1 MADDDELRRYLKK
14 TAKELYETKQR
25 LRTLTDRMQ
34 EPIAIVGMACRYPGG
49 VRSPEQLWQMTAQGV
64 DAIGGYPT
72 DRGWDLARLFDPN
85 PDAAGTIYTRD
96 GGFLDDIG
104 DFDAG
109 FFGIGPREAAAMD
122 PQQRLMLEASWEALE
137 DAGIDPTSLRGS
149 ETGVFAGVIHQ
160 HYGPRIGSPAIGAE
174 TEGHAYLGVSNSVLA
189 GRIAYTF
196 GFTGPAI
203 AVDTACS
210 SSLVAIHLA
219 CQALRSGDTNVA
231 LAGGV
236 TVMSDPSLLIA
247 FARQRALSSDARCK
261 AFAAAADGTGFSEG
275 LGMLV
280 LERLSDAQRAGHNV
294 LAVIRGSAVNQDGAS
309 NGLTAPSG
317 PSQERVIAQA
327 LANAGLDPADI
338 DAVEAHGTGTMLGD
352 PIEARAL
359 IGVYGTG
366 RQGEPLRLGSLK
378 SNIGHTSAAAGVG
391 GVIKMVQAMRH
402 GVLPRTLHV
411 DEPTPHV
418 DWSASTVRL
427 LQDNHPWSHGE
438 RARRAGVS
446 SFGASGT
453 NAHLILE
460 EAPAVA
466 EAATEADTLPRV
478 SADRGMAGGGADGV
492 GEHSLALVV
501 SAKSEVALRAQ
512 ADRLRQWLT
521 ERPDVD
527 VHEVAQSLA
536 SSRALLEWRGAVT
549 GRDRTEM
556 LTGLANLAAGGPNTV
571 AAKADSGATAFL
583 FTGQGAQRVGMGA
596 GLYRAYPAFAT
607 ALDDVCAVLDRILG
621 RSLREV
627 MFTDSDGVLDR
638 TEWTQPALFAFEVA
652 LFRLLESF
660 GVAPD
665 VLVGHSVGELAAA
678 HVAGVLSLPH
688 ACALV
693 AARGRLMGAL
703 PEGGAMLAVA
713 IDAARAS
720 ELSAAVADRV
730 SVAAANGP
738 TSTVVS
744 GDTEAIESLEREL
757 TAAGIQTKRL
767 RVSHAFHS
775 ARMTPMLDKFRSVAQ
790 KLTYRTPELPIVST
804 VTGASAGA
812 SVTDPEYWVQQVRAT
827 VRFAPAIDTLRADGV
842 RRFVEVGPDAVL
854 TAMTREC
861 LGENT
866 DLAAAPSTVALARRS
881 SEEVG
886 QFVAALA
893 QIQVTGARVDWRSTF
908 AGRGTAP
915 NTLPK
920 YAFQRR
926 RYWLNSDHG
935 AAADISDHPI
945 LTGVL
950 GLAGSDEWLFT
961 GRLSAAT
968 HPWIADHMTYGVVV
982 LPSATLIE
990 FLLVAGGRIGC
1001 EAVEELT
1008 LQAPIVPVDSDEIE
1022 LQVLVQAPDST
1033 GHRPFEF
1040 YFRTSTSDE
1049 WIHNA
1054 TGSLATSAGREPEVL
1069 SRLRAESWPP
1079 ADAQHLDSAAL
1090 PAQIARDA
1098 GLEYGPAFLGVQ
1110 QVWEREDAV
1119 FSEIALNSDLSTA
1132 ATHSGR
1138 HTLHPALLDMVMHA
1152 AFSRLI
1158 WRDGNPDPNTGRLLF
1173 RWGGARFHR
1182 SSTAGGRPAEVSALR
1197 VIAVAQGPEAV
1208 AVAAVDLDGNP
1219 VVSVDAVVMRPYDV
1233 KEFRSALSA
1242 DDAALYEVRWEVDPN
1257 PSEAVAESVP
1267 TLALLTPETTA
1278 LGFDTR
1284 YSSIA
1289 DLVAADELPHAVV
1302 VRAASHEV
1310 RERVHSTLA
1319 LLRSWLAQDRLAD
1332 TRLVVVTSGGA
1343 GIPGEPLDP
1352 AAAAVWGLLRS
1363 AQSEHPDRFV
1373 LIDEDPAAPVL
1384 FPPPSPSGPP
1394 PVHSDRIAAALATR
1408 APQVAVRDG
1417 RVLVPR
1423 LRLAAETH
1431 SAETDPVATSATF
1444 DGATVLITGGTGGL
1458 GSLFARHLVA
1468 EYGVRELVLT
1478 SRSGPDAAGATEL
1491 VAELARL
1498 GARAR
1503 VVACDVADRG
1513 AVRKLLDDIDTPI
1526 AVLHTAGVLDDGT
1539 VAALTDA
1546 QVERVLAPKVDGA
1559 WHLDELTRGRDVRAF
1574 VVFSSIATV
1583 LGTSGQANYAAA
1595 NGALDALAQRRRD
1608 AGLAATSLAWGPWNQ
1623 SSGMTG
1629 GLDRG
1634 ALARWERLGLSPL
1647 ADAEG
1652 VRLFDEALA
1661 HSSARLAPIRFDAG
1675 ALRTSDETE
1684 VPEVLR
1690 GYLPRR
1696 ARAAAPA
1703 AVAATGT
1710 LGARLAETP
1719 AARRGE
1725 VVLEAVLVEA
1735 AAVLGHESVADI
1747 RPDQRFDE
1755 IGFDSLGGVEFRNR
1769 LGRATGVKLPSTLV
1783 FDHPTPQAVA
1793 AMILTRIEPTVSA
1806 PAPKPVR
1813 RVRADEPI
1821 AIVGMSCRFPGG
1833 ITSPE
1838 ELWDLV
1844 ANRIDATGDFPTDR
1858 EWELDRLFDTDSD
1871 KPGTVYTRRGGFLYD
1886 AAEFDPGFFG
1896 IGPSEAAAMDPQ
1908 QRLLLETSWEALEH
1922 AGIDPLSL
1930 RGSDT
1935 GVFAGA
1941 GFSGYVD
1948 RVNGELEGY
1957 RLTGTTSSVVSGR
1970 VAYTFG
1976 LEGPAVTVDTA
1987 CSSSLVSLHLA
1998 CQALRQGDTSL
2009 AMASGATVFAS
2020 PYLYVDFARQRGL
2033 SPDGRCKPFSAGAD
2047 GVGFAEGVGVLVL
2060 ERLSDARR
2068 LGHQVLALVSGT
2080 AVNQD
2085 GASNGLTAPNGPA
2098 QERVIA
2104 QALANAG
2111 ITAADVD
2118 AVEAHGTGTPLGD
2131 PIEAHA
2137 LIAAYGQDRGER
2149 EPLRIG
2155 SIKSNIGHT
2164 VAAAG
2169 VGGVIKMVQ
2178 ALRNETLP
2186 PTLHAETASPHVD
2199 WSSGA
2204 VRLLTQPEPWPAGGA
2219 VRRAGV
2225 SSFGVSGT
2233 NAHAII
2239 EEAPRTPAAPDGRSP
2254 QVAPVSAAPL
2264 MLSAKTE
2271 TGLRTQAEALSLWL
2285 AEHPGP
2291 SLDDIA
2297 YSLVSSRSHFEWRA
2311 AIVADDMDQ
2320 AHAALSALAEGG
2332 TAYGVALSRSRT
2344 RPTAFLCTGQGA
2356 QQVGMGRELYEAF
2369 PVFTTALDEVC
2380 AQLDPLVD
2388 APLREL
2394 MFTGRGAGSNDTEAL
2409 DRTEIT
2415 QPALFAYEVALFRL
2429 LESFGVTPEFL
2440 IGHSIGELA
2449 AAHLAGLWTL
2459 PDACRLV
2466 AARGRLMG
2474 WLPAGGAMLAVAA
2487 AEHEVSALLADTGQ
2501 LSFAAVNSPF
2511 SVVVSGD
2518 EDAIAMLAVGCAE
2531 RGWKTSR
2538 LRVSHA
2544 FHSHLMDPM
2553 LAEFAEAAR
2562 SVTYHEPRIRLI
2574 SSVSGGLAGDEV
2586 REPDYWV
2593 RQVREAVRFADGVAT
2608 LAASGVRRFVEL
2620 GPDAV
2625 LTAMVRQG
2633 LDAEVEQDSSA
2644 LAVARRGRPE
2654 VAQLMTCLTQAH
2666 VAGVEVD
2673 WAGYFDRRPVSRV
2686 PLPTYAFERRRYWL
2700 EFARADAG
2708 VEYAGL
2714 HAVDHPLL
2722 GATVSAP
2729 ESGEVLVTGRLS
2741 IATQPWLA
2749 DHVIAGA
2756 AIFPGTG
2763 FAELAVSAGRAVDC
2777 TVLEELTLQAPLV
2790 LPANGGTRIQVVIG
2804 GTGHASRSVSIYS
2817 CEENLEDER
2826 WTLHARGR
2834 LTATDDAV
2842 RTDIGEWPPTGATE
2856 FDVAAGYTSLFK
2868 RGYEY
2873 GPAFQGV
2880 RALWRRGEDV
2890 IAEIGYDDAPSDGY
2904 AIHPALLDAALH
2916 AGHLVGALESD
2927 AGAPESAFTVE
2938 GGHIALPFAWDS
2950 VSMSATAGS
2959 VLRVRLTPRGSAVA
2973 VSVDDEHGRSVL
2985 TGSVTPRSIPI
2996 AQFAAATAEHSSAP
3010 VLDLIWSPAPSPQA
3024 DTATSVPDKLV
3035 EVMRWEALDGA
3046 IPAVVVAEAGTGWQ
3060 ETDSDVVA
3068 ATHTEVARILD
3079 IVRRWRSADQS
3090 GTSTLLIATRGAV
3103 SLPGENP
3110 HDLAGAAVWGLVR
3123 SAQAEDPGRIVL
3135 VDTDID
3141 IDTPL
3146 ATAITAVGEPQV
3158 VVRDGVLHTARL
3170 TRSAPVASG
3179 PADPHPFGT
3188 GTVLITGGTG
3198 GLGAIVARHVVAE
3211 YDVPSVLL
3219 VSRRGPHAEGVAA
3232 LTAELEQ
3239 LGARGAGPKGRGA
3252 GKTQVGVVACDVTD
3266 AQALTA
3272 AVGECPAQWP
3282 LTAVIHAAGVLDDA
3296 TIDSLTQEQIDTVL
3310 APKVDAAWHLH
3321 EATAASNLAAFVVFS
3336 SISGTVGGPGQ
3347 GNYAAANTFLDAL
3360 VAHRRAQGLPGQSLA
3375 WGPWASA
3382 GGMAGQLTAADS
3394 ARLGRS
3400 GLSPLPEQQAL
3411 SGWRAAIAAD
3421 ATFAVIAALDT
3432 AALRAGLETGLL
3444 PPVLRD
3450 LVPASRRVAR
3460 RAASAPAQRL
3470 SVLDYANR
3478 RQAVFDAVRA
3488 EVAAVLGTGGAA
3500 TIEPDRAFQDLG
3512 FDSLSAVELRNRL
3525 KAATGVAL
3533 SAAVVFDYPTPQAL
3547 AAYIA
3552 DELSGV
3558 GESFTV
3564 TATKSVDDDPIVI
3577 VGMGCRYPGGVE
3589 SPEDLWRLVSDGVDA
3604 SSDFPTNRGWDIERI
3619 YDPTGEQP
3627 NRSYTRSGGFLH
3639 TAGEFDPAFFGISPN
3654 EAATMD
3660 PQQFLLLETSW
3671 EAFERAGIDPA
3682 TLRGSS
3688 TGVWVGMMYHDY
3700 PNNSATGS
3708 VASGRVSYTFGL
3720 EGPSITVDTA
3730 CSSSLVAMHQ
3740 AAQSL
3745 RSGECDLAL
3754 AGGVTVMASPETF
3767 VEFSRQR
3774 GLSPDGRSRSF
3785 ADSADGVAWS
3795 EGAGVLVL
3803 ERLSDAQRNGHHIV
3817 AVVSGSAVNQDG
3829 ASNGLT
3835 APNGPSQRR
3844 VIRQA
3849 LANAGVAPDEVDV
3862 VEGHGTGTTLG
3873 DPIEA
3878 EAILATYGRDRVPE
3892 RPLWLGSLK
3901 SNIGHAQAAAGV
3913 GGVIKMVMAMR
3924 HGTLPRTLH
3933 VDQPST
3939 KVDWSAG
3946 EVRLLTEP
3954 IVWPEVDRPRRAGVS
3969 SFGIS
3974 GTNAHI
3980 ILEQPP
3986 RERTTSASPTTGRGT
4001 GADVLPWVVSAHSAT
4016 ALTAQAARLSSEVAG
4031 YEYEP
4036 VDVGH
4041 SLATR
4046 SVFDHR
4052 AVVLADTADDLLAGV
4067 RALAAGTA
4075 APGVISGRVVPGS
4088 TGFVFSGQGSQ
4099 WAGMA
4104 AALRASPVFAEV
4116 FDAVVAELDRLLGE
4130 SGSLIDALSSSAAI
4144 DRTVFTQAGLFAFE
4158 VALYRMLESWG
4169 VRPDFVAGHSI
4180 GEVAAA
4186 HIAGVMSLSDACV
4199 LVAARGRLM
4208 QALPAEG
4215 AMIAIGAAESD
4226 VLPLLGDGVSIA
4238 AVNSPSSVV
4247 ISGVGT
4253 AVEAVAEAC
4262 AEKGWRT
4269 HRLRVSHAFHSVLM
4283 EPMLAEFA
4291 AAIAGVSFD
4300 VPSIPLVSTV
4310 SGARVTDEMS
4320 NPGYWVRQVREP
4332 VRFADAVTT
4341 MAVSGVSRFVELGPD
4356 AVLTPMVAR
4365 TVDVLPGVD
4374 AAQLV
4379 AVAVARRDD
4388 ATTATAITAVA
4399 KVFVSGA
4406 AVNWAEFY
4414 STASAERI
4422 DLPTYAFQHDR
4433 YWLDAKKHLAT
4444 TWLADEFPGADA
4456 AGLEPADH
4464 PLLGAVVPQPDSGG
4478 VSFTGRWSID
4488 SIEWLA
4494 DHSVLGTVLLPGTG
4508 FVELAS
4514 HVGSLVG
4521 CGVVDELVL
4530 HAPLTLLAQGS
4541 VAVQVVVGAAD
4552 DNGRRR
4558 LTIHS
4563 RQPGQAEWTR
4573 HAEGALVAED
4583 GGSDFDFA
4591 TWPPAGAE
4599 SIAVAGAYDE
4609 LLDIGYGYGPYFQGL
4624 QAMWQRGDELFA
4636 EVALPNPEAAQGYGL
4651 HPALFDAAMHAFI
4664 VHSIRGGREGAPALP
4679 FSWNRVVL
4687 HASGAAA
4694 VRVRIVGADERF
4706 SIQIADT
4713 AGHPVL
4719 SVGSLVS
4726 RPVSVEQL
4734 GAGRMPDALFGIGW
4748 TPTTQTP
4755 ATIDPAQVVL
4765 LGGDGHADL
4774 AALIADLDSSGDA
4787 VAPEIVVFACPRD
4800 DSAIPTPLPFGPTP
4814 RAVPQAA
4821 RAVTVGVLATLQAWL
4836 AEPRL
4841 SDTRLVIVTERAVSV
4856 HDSDRIDL
4864 AQAPVWGLVRAAQ
4877 AENPDRFQLLDIDA
4891 YGDSAALVQAV
4902 GALGSEPEAA
4912 LRGAAVLVPRLSPR
4926 AAGAP
4931 ITLTKPG
4938 TVLVTGGTGG
4948 LGAVIAR
4955 HLIVEYGVPHVVLTS
4970 RRGLDAPG
4978 AVELRDELVQL
4989 GAEVTVTA
4997 CDVSDRDALAALLA
5011 DLPEA
5016 HPLTGVV
5023 HAAGT
5028 ADNSVLASMTAQRI
5042 DTVFRPKVDAAWHL
5056 HELTRDLPLSLFVM
5070 VASAGGLVLAAG
5082 QANYAAANVFLDGL
5096 AEYRRSLGLPSTAVD
5111 YGMWE
5116 RSSGLGTALTD
5127 GDFDRLRRQGFPPLS
5142 EADGLALFDGAIAS
5156 DESQVIALRVDRAVL
5171 RKRGEQIPALVRG
5184 LVPAPARRANRPGP
5198 DSTLALNVAGLSDTD
5213 RDNAVLDLVRSVAA
5227 EVLGH
5232 TSPDAIEPGQAFQ
5245 QLGFDSLS
5253 AVEFRNKLN
5262 TATGLHLPATT
5273 IFDFPNP
5280 RAVAEFIVSQLPGG
5294 GTVEEQAVRRVVRT
5308 HSRTD
5313 DEPIA
5318 VVAMACRYPGGAA
5331 SPEDLWDLVVAGRDT
5346 TGDMPTDRGWDLDG
5360 IYDPEPGKPGKTYT
5374 RRGGFLYA
5382 AADFDADFFGI
5393 SPNEATTMDPQQ
5405 RLLLEV
5411 SWEALERAGLD
5422 PATLRGSSTGVFT
5435 GLMYHDYAQATGSG
5449 SGAAGSLVSGRVSYV
5464 FGLEGPSVSVDTAC
5478 SSSLVALHLAGQSLR
5493 SGECDLA
5500 LAGGVAVMATPD
5512 MFLEFG
5518 RQRGLSPDGRCRSFS
5533 DDADG
5538 VGWSEGAG
5546 VLVLERL
5553 SDARRN
5559 GHEVL
5564 AVLAGSAV
5572 NQDGASNGLTAPN
5585 GPSQQRVIR
5594 QALANAGIAPEAV
5607 DAVEAHGT
5615 GTTLGDPIEAQA
5627 LLATYGRDRDEDR
5640 PLWLGSLK
5648 SNIGH
5653 AQAAAGVG
5661 GVIKMIM
5668 SMRHGVLPRTLHA
5681 DRPSTKV
5688 DWSEG
5693 QVRLL
5698 TEQVAW
5704 PDVDRPRRAAVSSF
5718 GISGTN
5724 AHVVLEQA
5732 PASAAVPVAATT
5744 PPGGIVP
5751 WVLSA
5756 RTAEALEAQAERLTA
5771 TVARTLG
5778 DDHDPI
5784 DTGFSL
5790 AATRTVWEHR
5800 AVVVAGDGDDLLTG
5814 VRAVARAHSAPN
5826 MVTGRAVS
5834 GTTGFV
5840 FSGQGAQRADMALGL
5855 REYPVFAEHFDAIVA
5870 ELSPRLA
5877 QPLSLE
5883 QALTDPEAIDS
5894 TVFAQAGLFAF
5905 EVSLFRLLESWGV
5918 CPDVVAGHS
5927 IGEVAAAHV
5936 AGVLSITDAC
5946 ALVAARGRLM
5956 QALPSGG
5963 AMVAVGASEADVL
5976 PLLSGETAIAAVNG
5990 PSAVVLSGADTDIA
6004 AVVDRCAANGWRT
6017 HPLRVSHAFHSMLMD
6032 PMLADFGAVV
6042 EGLTFTQP
6050 RLTVVSTVTGTRV
6063 TDEMTDPGYWIRQV
6077 REAVRFA
6084 DAVATMA
6091 ALGVTRFAEVGPGA
6105 VLFPMLEQILDDR
6118 EATALALVRRDHA
6131 DAATLVAGV
6140 ARLFVSGADVDWT
6153 QHYAGTG
6160 AHRID
6165 LPTYAFQRKR
6175 YWTEG
6180 TISGNGSAAVM
6191 GLASSGHP
6199 LVSAV
6204 ISQPDDG
6211 AVIIAGRLS
6220 VQTQS
6225 WLADHR
6231 VMGTVL
6237 FPGTGLVELAVHAGE
6252 LVGLPTV
6259 EELVLRTPL
6268 VLPEAGGVAVRVLT
6282 GAEDETGR
6290 RGVRLFSGPADD
6302 VDTSTSWTLHAEG
6315 VLAPRQS
6322 PAADLTAWPPAG
6334 ARALDIDGLY
6344 DELLDAGYA
6353 YGPQFQGLR
6362 AAWQRGEEV
6371 FAEVALP
6378 HTQDAAGFGLHPA
6391 LLDAALHALHSAG
6404 FLTTDDGVA
6413 LPFEWSGVT
6422 VHAAGADALRVRLTR
6437 VGEHTVTVDLADST
6451 GAPIAT
6457 VRTLASRPIDPT
6469 QLTAGASVVGNAV
6482 FDVEWTPITVSGN
6495 AIGAMPWPEVGTE
6508 VPAVVRYDSLAG
6520 NDPDSVRTATH
6531 AALEVLQSWITE
6543 RRFDES
6549 LLVVRTEGA
6558 VSVTGEDTTNLA
6570 GAAVSGL
6577 VRSAQ
6582 AENPG
6587 RIVLVDA
6594 DSRIDE
6600 LLGGIAAAAKPQLA
6614 VRDGR
6619 LYQARLA
6626 RVATTAAT
6634 ERLIESSPRGTSV
6647 SALSTEFGPDETV
6660 LITGASGFLGGL
6672 FARHLVTRG
6681 ARHLLLVSR
6690 RGAAAPGATELRED
6704 LRQLGASV
6712 EFAACDVADRDA
6724 LARVLADIPADRALR
6739 GVFHT
6744 AGVLDDGAIGSLTPD
6759 RMDAVL
6765 RPKVDA
6771 ALHLHALTADLDL
6784 KAFVLFSSVAGAFGG
6799 PGQGNYAAANSCLD
6813 ALAVHR
6819 RATGRRGQSL
6829 AWGSWESS
6837 GGMTAELGAVDRQRM
6852 SRAGMLPLSHD
6863 QGLALFD
6870 AAASTDIAAPV
6881 LAHLDPRRIGAD
6893 SAATLIEGLLPTRRA
6908 PQVDSGAELRKRLA
6922 DTPEAE
6928 RSAVLIEV
6936 VRAQAATVLGHADA
6950 TAIAI
6955 DRAFSELGF
6964 DSITAIEF
6972 RNGLTTATGL
6982 RLPATL
6988 IFDYPSP
6995 QSLAGYLTGELV
7007 ETDKP
7012 DRSADLSD
7020 DALRDALQAIPLAR
7034 LRESGLLNSLM
7045 TLMDNHT
7052 GSPATGSDQHGDV
7065 EESIDVLEID
7075 DLINLAYNSED

>member
-49 VRSPEQLWQMTAQGV
+49 VRSPEQLWQLTATGG

-72 DRGWDLARLFDPN
+72 DRGWDLERLFDPD
-85 PDAAGTIYTRD
+85 PDAAGSIYTRE

-122 PQQRLMLEASWEALE
+122 PQQRLMLEAAWEALE
-137 DAGIDPTSLRGS
+137 DAGIDPISLRGS

-160 HYGPRIGSPAIGAE
+160 HYGPRIGSPTIGAE

-219 CQALRSGDTNVA
+219 CQALRSGDTEVA

-280 LERLSDAQRAGHNV
+280 LERLSYAQRAGHNV

-309 NGLTAPSG
+309 NGLTAPNG
-317 PSQERVIAQA
+317 PSQERVITQA
-327 LANAGLDPADI
+327 LASAGLEPADI

-359 IGVYGTG
+359 IGVYGAG

-418 DWSASTVRL
+418 DWSAGTVRL
-427 LQDNHPWSHGE
+427 LQDSHPWPAGE
-438 RARRAGVS
+438 RVRRAGVS

-460 EAPAVA
+460 EAPAVDVT
-466 EAATEADTLPRV
+466 AAPETTPRATADQV
-478 SADRGMAGGGADGV
+478 
-492 GEHSLALVV
+492 ALVV

-521 ERPDVD
+521 EHPDLAP
-527 VHEVAQSLA
+527 HEVAHALL

-549 GRDRTEM
+549 GRDRAE
-556 LTGLANLAAGGPNTV
+556 LLAGLADLAADGPNSV
-571 AAKADSGATAFL
+571 AAKAVSGATAFL

-596 GLYRAYPAFAT
+596 ALYDAYPAFAT
-607 ALDDVCAVLDRILG
+607 ALDEVCAVLDRPLG

-627 MFTDSDGVLDR
+627 MFSDPDGVLDR

-660 GVAPD
+660 SAAPD
-665 VLVGHSVGELAAA
+665 VLVGHSIGELAAA

-703 PEGGAMLAVA
+703 PEGGAMLAVGV
-713 IDAARAS
+713 DAARAS
-720 ELSAAVADRV
+720 ELVAAVADRV
-730 SVAAANGP
+730 SIGAANGP
-738 TSTVVS
+738 ASTVLS

-757 TAAGIQTKRL
+757 AAAGIQHKRL

-775 ARMTPMLDKFRSVAQ
+775 ARMTPMLEKFRSVAA
-790 KLTYRTPELPIVST
+790 KLTYNTPVLPIIST
-804 VTGASAGA
+804 VTGEPAGA
-812 SVTDPEYWVQQVRAT
+812 ALTDPEYWVEQVRAT
-827 VRFAPAIDTLRADGV
+827 VRFAPAIDTLRADGIS
-842 RRFVEVGPDAVL
+842 RFVEVGPDAVL

-861 LGENT
+861 LGENA
-866 DLAAAPSTVALARRS
+866 DLATTVAVARRAS
-881 SEEVG
+881 DEVA

-893 QIQVTGARVDWRSTF
+893 RIQVSGARVDWRPAF
-908 AGRGTAP
+908 AGPETTDIA
-915 NTLPK
+915 LPK

-926 RYWLNSDHG
+926 RYWLQPDHG
-935 AAADISDHPI
+935 VTADLSDHPI

-961 GRLSAAT
+961 GRLSTAT

-1001 EAVEELT
+1001 AAIEELT
-1008 LQAPIVPVDSDEIE
+1008 LQAPIVPAAGAEIE
-1022 LQVLVQAPDST
+1022 LQVLVQAPDAT

-1040 YFRTSTSDE
+1040 YFRTSASDE
-1049 WIHNA
+1049 WVHNA
-1054 TGSLATSAGREPEVL
+1054 TGSLATTAEREPDVL
-1069 SRLRAESWPP
+1069 ARLRAESWPP
-1079 ADAQHLDSAAL
+1079 ADAQQLDSAAL
-1090 PAQIARDA
+1090 PAQIAADA
-1098 GLEYGPAFLGVQ
+1098 GLEYGPAFLGVR
-1110 QVWEREDAV
+1110 QVWERADAV
-1119 FSEIALNSDLSTA
+1119 FSEIALDPDLGA
-1132 ATHSGR
+1132 APSGR

-1158 WRDGNPDPNTGRLLF
+1158 WRDGNPDPNIGKLLF
-1173 RWGGARFHR
+1173 RWAGARFHHA
-1182 SSTAGGRPAEVSALR
+1182 AGARPAEVSALR

-1208 AVAAVDLDGNP
+1208 AVAAVDPDGNP

-1233 KEFRSALSA
+1233 KEFRGALAA
-1242 DDAALYEVRWEVDPN
+1242 DAAALYEVRWEVDPT
-1257 PSEAVAESVP
+1257 PGETVTGA
-1267 TLALLTPETTA
+1267 TLALLAAPDTA
-1278 LGFDTR
+1278 AEFDTR
-1284 YSSIA
+1284 YATVA
-1289 DLVAADELPHAVV
+1289 DLVAAEELPHAVV
-1302 VRAASHEV
+1302 FRVESDSTAPASGEPHRVRA
-1310 RERVHSTLA
+1310 RVHSTLA
-1319 LLRSWLAQDRLAD
+1319 LLRSWLAQPRLAD
-1332 TRLVVVTSGGA
+1332 TRLVVVTSGGT
-1343 GIPGEPLDP
+1343 GVPGESPDP
-1352 AAAAVWGLLRS
+1352 VAAAVWGLLRS

-1373 LIDEDPAAPVL
+1373 LIDEDPAAPAR
-1384 FPPPSPSGPP
+1384 PG
-1394 PVHSDRIAAALATR
+1394 RIAAAVAMR
-1408 APQVAVRDG
+1408 APQVALRGDDL
-1417 RVLVPR
+1417 LVPR
-1423 LRLAAETH
+1423 LRLVN
-1431 SAETDPVATSATF
+1431 ETDSATT
-1444 DGATVLITGGTGGL
+1444 DSAADLATATVLITGGTGGL

-1468 EYGVRELVLT
+1468 AYGVRELVLT
-1478 SRSGPDAAGATEL
+1478 SRRGPEAAGTAEL
-1491 VAELARL
+1491 VAELAAL
-1498 GARAR
+1498 GAHAR
-1503 VVACDVADRG
+1503 VVACDVADRE
-1513 AVRKLLDDIDTPI
+1513 AVRALLDDIAFAIPI
-1526 AVLHTAGVLDDGT
+1526 AVVHTAGVLDDGT

-1546 QVERVLAPKVDGA
+1546 QVDRVLAPKVDGA
-1559 WHLDELTRGRDVRAF
+1559 WHLDELTRDRDVRAF
-1574 VVFSSIATV
+1574 VLFSSIATV

-1595 NGALDALAQRRRD
+1595 NGALDALAQRRRA
-1608 AGLAATSLAWGPWNQ
+1608 AGRPGTALAWGPWNQ

-1652 VRLFDEALA
+1652 IRLFDEALTRGA
-1661 HSSARLAPIRFDAG
+1661 ARPAPIRFDAA
-1675 ALRTSDETE
+1675 ALRTADESE

-1690 GYLPRR
+1690 GFLPRR
-1696 ARAAAPA
+1696 TRAAAPA
-1703 AVAATGT
+1703 AVAAGGA
-1710 LGARLAETP
+1710 LAARLAELP
-1719 AARRGE
+1719 AARRAE
-1725 VVLEAVLVEA
+1725 AVLEAVLVEA
-1735 AAVLGHESVADI
+1735 AAVLGHDSMADI

-1769 LGRATGVKLPSTLV
+1769 LGKATGVKLPSTLV
-1783 FDHPTPQAVA
+1783 FDYPTPAAVA
-1793 AMILTRIEPTVSA
+1793 TMIQGRIEPAQRAST
-1806 PAPKPVR
+1806 PKPLR

-1833 ITSPE
+1833 VTSPE

-1844 ANRIDATGDFPTDR
+1844 ANRVDATGEFPADR
-1858 EWELDRLFDTDSD
+1858 EWDLDQLFDTDPD

-1886 AAEFDPGFFG
+1886 AAQFDPGFFG

-1908 QRLLLETSWEALEH
+1908 QRLLLEVSWEALEH
-1922 AGIDPLSL
+1922 AGIDPESL

-1948 RVNGELEGY
+1948 RVQGELEGY

-1970 VAYTFG
+1970 VAYAFG

-2009 AMASGATVFAS
+2009 ALASGATVFAS

-2068 LGHQVLALVSGT
+2068 LGHEVLALVSGT

-2085 GASNGLTAPNGPA
+2085 GASNGLTAPNGPS

-2131 PIEAHA
+2131 PIEANA

-2149 EPLRIG
+2149 DSLRIG

-2178 ALRNETLP
+2178 ALRHETLP
-2186 PTLHAETASPHVD
+2186 PSLHAETTSPHVD
-2199 WSSGA
+2199 WSAGA
-2204 VRLLTQPEPWPAGGA
+2204 VRVLAEAEPWPSGGA

-2239 EEAPRTPAAPDGRSP
+2239 EEAPRTTVLPVDRPAEEE
-2254 QVAPVSAAPL
+2254 AAPL
-2264 MLSAKTE
+2264 LLSAKTE
-2271 TGLRTQAEALSLWL
+2271 TGLRAQAAALSRWL
-2285 AEHPGP
+2285 TEHPGP
-2291 SLDDIA
+2291 ALDDVA
-2297 YSLVSSRSHFEWRA
+2297 YSLVTSRARFEWRA
-2311 AIVADDMDQ
+2311 AILAEDLDS
-2320 AHAALSALAEGG
+2320 ARTALSALAAGD
-2332 TAYGVALSRSRT
+2332 TAYGVALGRARS

-2356 QQVGMGRELYEAF
+2356 QRAGMGRELYEEF
-2369 PVFTTALDEVC
+2369 PVFATALDEVC
-2380 AQLDPLVD
+2380 AHLDPLLD

-2394 MFTGRGAGSNDTEAL
+2394 MFTGRDAGSADAL

-2429 LESFGVTPEFL
+2429 LESFGVTAEFL

-2449 AAHLAGLWTL
+2449 AAYLAGVWTL
-2459 PDACRLV
+2459 PDACRMV

-2474 WLPAGGAMLAVAA
+2474 RLPTGGAMLAIAAPELEVA
-2487 AEHEVSALLADTGQ
+2487 ALLAETGQ

-2518 EDAIAMLAVGCAE
+2518 EQAIALLAASCGE
-2531 RGWKTSR
+2531 RGWKNSR

-2553 LAEFAEAAR
+2553 LAEFAEVAA

-2574 SSVSGGLAGDEV
+2574 STVSGGLAGAELLD
-2586 REPDYWV
+2586 PGYWV
-2593 RQVREAVRFADGVAT
+2593 RQVREAVRFGDAIAT
-2608 LAASGVRRFVEL
+2608 LTAAGVRRFVEL

-2625 LTAMVRQG
+2625 LTAMVHQC
-2633 LDAEVEQDSSA
+2633 LTAEVEADA
-2644 LAVARRGRPE
+2644 AAVAVARRGAPE
-2654 VAQLMTCLTQAH
+2654 VRQLLAGLAQAQ

-2673 WAGYFDRRPVSRV
+2673 WTDYFARRAASRV

-2700 EFARADAG
+2700 ESARAGAG

-2714 HAVDHPLL
+2714 HPVDHPLL
-2722 GATVSAP
+2722 GAVVSAP

-2741 IATQPWLA
+2741 IAAQPWLA

-2756 AIFPGTG
+2756 SIFPGTG
-2763 FAELAVSAGRAVDC
+2763 FAELAISAGRAVDC
-2777 TVLEELTLQAPLV
+2777 GVLEELTLQAPLV
-2790 LPANGGTRIQVVIG
+2790 LPATGGTRIQVVLG
-2804 GTGHASRSVSIYS
+2804 GGDRDSRSVAIYS
-2817 CEENLEDER
+2817 SADDLEGEQ

-2834 LTATDDAV
+2834 LTDDTGRTAV
-2842 RTDIGEWPPTGATE
+2842 SHSRSAAGTWPPAAATE
-2856 FDVAAGYTSLFK
+2856 FDVAAGYTALFE

-2880 RALWRRGEDV
+2880 RALWRDGADV
-2890 IAEIGYDDAPSDGY
+2890 LAEITTHDALSGAF

-2916 AGHLVGALESD
+2916 AGHLVDALESA
-2927 AGAPESAFTVE
+2927 AGAPDSAFTVE
-2938 GGHIALPFAWDS
+2938 RGQIALPFAWES
-2950 VSMSATAGS
+2950 VAISASAGS
-2959 VLRVRLTPRGSAVA
+2959 VLRVRLSPRGSAVT
-2973 VSVDDEHGRSVL
+2973 VSVEDEHGRSVL
-2985 TGSVTPRSIPI
+2985 TGSVTPRPIPLD
-2996 AQFAAATAEHSSAP
+2996 QFAVGTDASAP
-3010 VLDLIWSPAPSPQA
+3010 VLDLVWSPVDSTSSELADGLPRLSTFRQDSDRSDFDLVLAGTEPGPASGATAP
-3024 DTATSVPDKLV
+3024 V
-3035 EVMRWEALDGA
+3035 
-3046 IPAVVVAEAGTGWQ
+3046 IVVEAGSGWSGR
-3060 ETDSDVVA
+3060 TADSDIVA
-3068 ATHTEVARILD
+3068 ATHAEVTRVLD
-3079 IVRRWRSADQS
+3079 LVRGWRSAALP
-3090 GTSTLLIATRGAV
+3090 STLLIATQGAV
-3103 SLPGENP
+3103 ALPGEEP
-3110 HDLAGAAVWGLVR
+3110 RDLAGAAVWGLVR
-3123 SAQAEDPGRIVL
+3123 SAQAEDPERIVL
-3135 VDTDID
+3135 VDSDSELD
-3141 IDTPL
+3141 AAL
-3146 ATAITAVGEPQV
+3146 AAAVLAVGEPQV
-3158 VVRDGVLHTARL
+3158 VVRDARVYTARL
-3170 TRSAPVASG
+3170 TRSGSPAPESAE
-3179 PADPHPFGT
+3179 PRPFGA

-3198 GLGAIVARHVVAE
+3198 GLGATVARYVVAE
-3211 YDVPSVLL
+3211 HGVPSVLL
-3219 VSRRGPHAEGVAA
+3219 VSRRGPQAEGVSA

-3239 LGARGAGPKGRGA
+3239 LGAHVR
-3252 GKTQVGVVACDVTD
+3252 VVACDVTD
-3266 AQALTA
+3266 AGALTA
-3272 AVGECPAQWP
+3272 ALAECPAQWP
-3282 LTAVIHAAGVLDDA
+3282 LSAVVHAAGVLDDA
-3296 TIDSLTQEQIDTVL
+3296 TIDALTARQIDAVL
-3310 APKVDAAWHLH
+3310 APKVDAAWQLH
-3321 EATAASNLAAFVVFS
+3321 QATTDANLAAFVVFS

-3375 WGPWASA
+3375 WGPWASGM
-3382 GGMAGQLTAADS
+3382 GGRLSAADA
-3394 ARLGRS
+3394 ARLARS
-3400 GLSPLPEQQAL
+3400 GLTPLSERQAL
-3411 SGWRAAIAAD
+3411 AGWRAALAARR
-3421 ATFAVIAALDT
+3421 ALAVIASLDT
-3432 AALRAGLETGLL
+3432 AALRTGLESGLL
-3444 PPVLRD
+3444 PPVFQD
-3450 LVPASRRVAR
+3450 LVPAARRRVAR
-3460 RAASAPAQRL
+3460 GATAAPARRL
-3470 SVLDYANR
+3470 STLDTAER
-3478 RQAVFDAVRA
+3478 RQAVFDTVRA
-3488 EVAAVLGTGGAA
+3488 EVAAVLGGGGASA
-3500 TIEPDRAFQDLG
+3500 IEADRAFQDLG

-3533 SAAVVFDYPTPQAL
+3533 SAAVVFDYPTPQTL
-3547 AAYIA
+3547 ANYIA
-3552 DELSGV
+3552 DELAGV
-3558 GESFTV
+3558 GESVTV
-3564 TATKSVDDDPIVI
+3564 TATEAVDDDPIVI
-3577 VGMGCRYPGGVE
+3577 VGMACRYPGGVE
-3589 SPEDLWRLVSDGVDA
+3589 SPEDLWKLVADGIDA
-3604 SSDFPTNRGWDIERI
+3604 TTEFPTNRGWDIDRI
-3619 YDPTGEQP
+3619 YDPTGELP

-3639 TAGEFDPAFFGISPN
+3639 TAGNFDPAFFGISPN
-3654 EAATMD
+3654 EATTMD

-3671 EAFERAGIDPA
+3671 EAFERAGIDPN
-3682 TLRGSS
+3682 TLRGSA
-3688 TGVWVGMMYHDY
+3688 TGVWAGMMYHDY

-3730 CSSSLVAMHQ
+3730 CSSSLVAMHL

-3745 RSGECDLAL
+3745 RSGECELAL

-3795 EGAGVLVL
+3795 EGVGVLVL
-3803 ERLSDAQRNGHHIV
+3803 ERLSAARRNGHSV
-3817 AVVSGSAVNQDG
+3817 LAVVSGSAVNQDG

-3849 LANAGVAPDEVDV
+3849 LANAGVAPEEVDV
-3862 VEGHGTGTTLG
+3862 VEGHGTGTVLG

-3878 EAILATYGRDRVPE
+3878 EAIIATYGHDRAAE
-3892 RPLWLGSLK
+3892 QPLWLGSLK
-3901 SNIGHAQAAAGV
+3901 SNLGHSQAAAGV
-3913 GGVIKMVMAMR
+3913 GGVIKMIMAMR
-3924 HGTLPRTLH
+3924 HETLPRTLH

-3946 EVRLLTEP
+3946 EVRLLTEQRP
-3954 IVWPEVDRPRRAGVS
+3954 WPTTDHPRRAGIS

-3986 RERTTSASPTTGRGT
+3986 RERGVAARTP
-4001 GADVLPWVVSAHSAT
+4001 GADIAPWALSAHSAA
-4016 ALTAQAARLSSEVAG
+4016 ALTAQAARLSAAVADL
-4031 YEYEP
+4031 EP

-4041 SLATR
+4041 SLAAR
-4046 SVFDHR
+4046 SVFEHR
-4052 AVVLADTADDLLAGV
+4052 AVIIGDDPRVGV
-4067 RALAAGTA
+4067 RALAAGA
-4075 APGVISGRVVPGS
+4075 AVPGVLSGRAIPGA

-4099 WAGMA
+4099 WADMA
-4104 AALRASPVFAEV
+4104 TELRVSPVFAEV
-4116 FDAVVAELDRLLGE
+4116 FDGIVAELDGLLSE
-4130 SGSLIDALSSSAAI
+4130 SGSLLDALGSPEAI

-4186 HIAGVMSLSDACV
+4186 HIAGVLSLSDACV

-4215 AMIAIGAAESD
+4215 AMLAVGATESE
-4226 VLPLLGDGVSIA
+4226 VLALLGPDVSIA
-4238 AVNSPSSVV
+4238 AVNSPDSVV
-4247 ISGVGT
+4247 VSGASAGID
-4253 AVEAVAEAC
+4253 ALAHHC
-4262 AEKGWRT
+4262 AENGWRT
-4269 HRLRVSHAFHSVLM
+4269 NRLRVSHAFHSALM
-4283 EPMLAEFA
+4283 DPMLAEFE
-4291 AAIAGVSFD
+4291 AAIAGVRFEM
-4300 VPSIPLVSTV
+4300 PSIPLVSTV

-4320 NPGYWVRQVREP
+4320 DPGYWVRQVREP

-4341 MAVSGVSRFVELGPD
+4341 MVGAGVTRVLEIGPD

-4365 TVDVLPGVD
+4365 TVDVLPDTDPVL
-4374 AAQLV
+4374 AL
-4379 AVAVARRDD
+4379 AVARRDD
-4388 ATTATAITAVA
+4388 ATTATALTAVA
-4399 KVFVSGA
+4399 KLFVAGA
-4406 AVNWAEFY
+4406 AVDWARFY
-4414 STASAERI
+4414 SAAGAQRVH
-4422 DLPTYAFQHDR
+4422 LPTYAFQHER
-4433 YWLDAKKHLAT
+4433 YWLDAKTHLST
-4444 TWLADEFPGADA
+4444 TWLAGLAGGADA
-4456 AGLEPADH
+4456 AGLAPAEH
-4464 PLLGAVVPQPDSGG
+4464 PLLGAVVPQPDTGG

-4488 SIEWLA
+4488 SIDWLA

-4508 FVELAS
+4508 FVELALHAGNS
-4514 HVGSLVG
+4514 VG
-4521 CGVVDELVL
+4521 CGVVEELIL
-4530 HAPLTLLAQGS
+4530 HAPLPLPAQGS
-4541 VAVQVVVGAAD
+4541 VDVQVVVGAAD
-4552 DNGRRR
+4552 GTGRRR
-4558 LTIHS
+4558 VSIHS
-4563 RQPGQAEWTR
+4563 RPLEQAEWTK
-4573 HAEGALVAED
+4573 HAEGAVVAAD
-4583 GGSDFDFA
+4583 GRADFDFVS
-4591 TWPPAGAE
+4591 WPPAGAE
-4599 SIAVAGAYDE
+4599 SMAVADAYDE
-4609 LLDIGYGYGPYFQGL
+4609 LLDLGYGYGPYFQGL
-4624 QAMWQRGDELFA
+4624 QAMWRRGAELFA
-4636 EVALPNPEAAQGYGL
+4636 EVALPDPAAAQGYGL

-4664 VHSIRGGREGAPALP
+4664 VHSIRGGREGGPALP
-4679 FSWNRVVL
+4679 FSWNRVAL
-4687 HASGAAA
+4687 HAAGAAA
-4694 VRVRIVGADERF
+4694 VRVRIAGAGERF
-4706 SIQIADT
+4706 SLQIADT
-4713 AGHPVL
+4713 AGDPVL
-4719 SVGSLVS
+4719 SVESLVS
-4726 RPVSVEQL
+4726 RPVSAEQL
-4734 GAGRMPDALFGIGW
+4734 GAGRMPDALFGIEW
-4748 TPTTQTP
+4748 QP
-4755 ATIDPAQVVL
+4755 APPPAAPVDPARVVL
-4765 LGGDGHADL
+4765 LGDADGTELSTVHADL
-4774 AALIADLDSSGDA
+4774 GALVAALDATGDA
-4787 VAPEIVVFACPRD
+4787 PEVVVFTCPRD
-4800 DSAIPTPLPFGPTP
+4800 DSAVPL
-4814 RAVPQAA
+4814 AA
-4821 RAVTVGVLATLQAWL
+4821 RAITVGVLGLLQAWL
-4836 AEPRL
+4836 TEPRL
-4841 SDTRLVIVTERAVSV
+4841 GDTRLVVVTEHAVSV
-4856 HDSDRIDL
+4856 HDSAIDP
-4864 AQAPVWGLVRAAQ
+4864 AQSPVWGLVRAAQ
-4877 AENPDRFQLLDIDA
+4877 AENPDRFQLLDVETT
-4891 YGDSAALVQAV
+4891 GDSGALVRAVAAL
-4902 GALGSEPEAA
+4902 GTEPEAA
-4912 LRGAAVLVPRLSPR
+4912 MRDSLVRVPRLVGGLGGTSAPPDDVPPR
-4926 AAGAP
+4926 
-4931 ITLTKPG
+4931 PG

-4955 HLIVEYGVPHVVLTS
+4955 HLLLEYGVPHLVLTS

-4978 AVELRDELVQL
+4978 ALALRDELAGL
-4989 GAEVTVTA
+4989 GAEVTVAA
-4997 CDVSDRDALAALLA
+4997 CDVSDRAALATLLA
-5011 DLPEA
+5011 DLPE
-5016 HPLTGVV
+5016 LTGVV
-5023 HAAGT
+5023 HAAGA
-5028 ADNSVLASMTAQRI
+5028 ADNAVLASMTAQRI
-5042 DTVFRPKVDAAWHL
+5042 DDVFRPKVDAAWHL
-5056 HELTRDLPLSLFVM
+5056 HELTRDRPLSMFVL

-5096 AEYRRSLGLPSTAVD
+5096 AAHRRGLGLPATAID

-5116 RSSGLGTALTD
+5116 RSSGLGTALT
-5127 GDFDRLRRQGFPPLS
+5127 GEDFDRLRRQGFPPLS
-5142 EADGLALFDGAIAS
+5142 EADGLALFDGAIVS
-5156 DESQVIALRVDRAVL
+5156 GESQVVALRVDRAIL
-5171 RKRGEQIPALVRG
+5171 RKRGEQLPALVRE
-5184 LVPAPARRANRPGP
+5184 LVPAPVKRASRP
-5198 DSTLALNVAGLSDTD
+5198 DSALALDLAGLPEAD
-5213 RDNAVLDLVRSVAA
+5213 RDSAVLDLVRSVAA

-5232 TSPDAIEPGQAFQ
+5232 ASPEAIEPGQAFQ

-5262 TATGLHLPATT
+5262 TATGLRLPATT
-5273 IFDFPNP
+5273 VFDFPNP
-5280 RAVAEFIVSQLPGG
+5280 RAVAEFIGSQLAGSAP
-5294 GTVEEQAVRRVVRT
+5294 VEQQAVRRVRA
-5308 HSRTD
+5308 D

-5318 VVAMACRYPGGAA
+5318 VVAMACRYPGGVT
-5331 SPEDLWDLVVAGRDT
+5331 SPEDLWELVVEGRDT
-5346 TGDMPTDRGWDLDG
+5346 NGEMPTDRGWDLDG
-5360 IYDPEPGKPGKTYT
+5360 IYDPEPGTPGKTYT
-5374 RRGGFLYA
+5374 RRGSFLYS

-5393 SPNEATTMDPQQ
+5393 SPNEATVMDPQQ

-5411 SWEALERAGLD
+5411 SWEALERAGMD
-5422 PATLRGSSTGVFT
+5422 PEALRGSSTGVFT
-5435 GLMYHDYAQATGSG
+5435 GLMYHDYAQGSGSG

-5533 DDADG
+5533 DEADG

-5546 VLVLERL
+5546 MLVLERL

-5594 QALANAGIAPEAV
+5594 QALANAGLAPSAV

-5627 LLATYGRDRDEDR
+5627 LLATYGQHRDADQ

-5653 AQAAAGVG
+5653 TQAAAGVG
-5661 GVIKMIM
+5661 GVIKMVM
-5668 SMRHGVLPRTLHA
+5668 AMRHGVLPRTLHA
-5681 DRPSTKV
+5681 EQPSSKV
-5688 DWSEG
+5688 DWSDG

-5704 PDVDRPRRAAVSSF
+5704 PQVDRPRRAAVSSF

-5732 PASAAVPVAATT
+5732 PVAAAATVPPST
-5744 PPGGIVP
+5744 PPGGLVP

-5756 RTAEALEAQAERLTA
+5756 RTADALRAQAERLEQA
-5771 TVARTLG
+5771 GAV
-5778 DDHDPI
+5778 HDSI
-5784 DTGFSL
+5784 DLGFSL
-5790 AATRTVWEHR
+5790 AATRTVLGQR
-5800 AVVVAGDGDDLLTG
+5800 AVVVAADSGELRTG
-5814 VRAVARAHSAPN
+5814 LRALARAQAAPQV
-5826 MVTGRAVS
+5826 VTGRAVS
-5834 GTTGFV
+5834 GGTGFV
-5840 FSGQGAQRADMALGL
+5840 FSGQGAQWAGMAHGL
-5855 REYPVFAEHFDAIVA
+5855 RTYPVFAEHFDAIVA
-5870 ELSPRLA
+5870 ELGSQLA

-5883 QALTDPEAIDS
+5883 DALTDPAAVDA

-5905 EVSLFRLLESWGV
+5905 EVALFRLLESWGLR
-5918 CPDVVAGHS
+5918 PDVVAGHS
-5927 IGEVAAAHV
+5927 IGEIGAAHV
-5936 AGVLSITDAC
+5936 AGVLTLSDAC

-5963 AMVAVGASEADVL
+5963 AMVAVGAPEAEVL
-5976 PLLSGETAIAAVNG
+5976 PLLSGATAIAAVNG
-5990 PSAVVLSGADTDIA
+5990 PASVVLAGAEHDIA
-6004 AVVDRCAANGWRT
+6004 EVLDRCVANGWRT
-6017 HPLRVSHAFHSMLMD
+6017 HRLRVSHAFHSMLMD
-6032 PMLADFGAVV
+6032 PMLAEFGSVV
-6042 EGLTFTQP
+6042 EGLSFTQP
-6050 RLTVVSTVTGTRV
+6050 RLTLVSTVTGTRV

-6077 REAVRFA
+6077 RDTVRFA

-6091 ALGVTRFAEVGPGA
+6091 ALGTTRLAEVGPDA
-6105 VLFPMLEQILDDR
+6105 VLFPMLEQILDGRDVT
-6118 EATALALVRRDHA
+6118 AVALARREQA
-6131 DAATLVAGV
+6131 DAATVLTGV
-6140 ARLFVSGADVDWT
+6140 ARLFVAGAEVDWAAY
-6153 QHYAGTG
+6153 YAGTG

-6175 YWTEG
+6175 FWAEG
-6180 TISGNGSAAVM
+6180 RIAGGGGAAAL
-6191 GLASSGHP
+6191 GLGDSGHP

-6204 ISQPDDG
+6204 ISQPEDG
-6211 AVIIAGRLS
+6211 AVTLAGLLS
-6220 VQTQS
+6220 VQAQP
-6225 WLADHR
+6225 WLAEHR
-6231 VMGTVL
+6231 VLGKVL
-6237 FPGTGLVELAVHAGE
+6237 FPGTGLVELALHAGA
-6252 LVGLPTV
+6252 LVGLPTLA
-6259 EELVLRTPL
+6259 ELVLRAPL
-6268 VLPEAGGVAVRVLT
+6268 VLPENGGVAVRVRT

-6290 RGVRLFSGPADD
+6290 RAVRIFACPAAE
-6302 VDTSTSWTLHAEG
+6302 VDAAADWTLHAEG
-6315 VLAPRQS
+6315 SLAPESAR
-6322 PAADLTAWPPAG
+6322 AADLTAWPPPG
-6334 ARALDIDGLY
+6334 AHALEIDGLY
-6344 DELLDAGYA
+6344 DELLAAGYA
-6353 YGPQFQGLR
+6353 YGPRFQGLR
-6362 AAWQRGEEV
+6362 AAWQHGEQV

-6378 HTQDAAGFGLHPA
+6378 QAQDATGFGLHPA
-6391 LLDAALHALHSAG
+6391 LLDAAMHALHPAG
-6404 FLTTDDGVA
+6404 FLATTEDGVA

-6422 VHAAGADALRVRLTR
+6422 VHAAGADTLRVRLTR
-6437 VGEHTVTVDLADST
+6437 VGEHTVTVDLADSA
-6451 GAPIAT
+6451 GAPVAS
-6457 VRTLASRPIDPT
+6457 VRTLASRPIDPAH
-6469 QLTAGASVVGNAV
+6469 LLAGSSVLDNAL
-6482 FDVEWTPITVSGN
+6482 FDVEWTPIMVPDT
-6495 AIGAMPWPEVGTE
+6495 AIEAVTWPEVGTE
-6508 VPAVVRYDSLAG
+6508 VPAVVLYDGPAG
-6520 NDPDSVRTATH
+6520 SDPDTVRAATH
-6531 AALEVLQSWITE
+6531 AALAVLQSWITE
-6543 RRFDES
+6543 ARFDNS
-6549 LLVVRTEGA
+6549 LLVVRTTGA
-6558 VSVTGEDTTNLA
+6558 VSVTGEDAPNLA
-6570 GAAVSGL
+6570 GAAVRGL

-6582 AENPG
+6582 AEHPG

-6594 DSRIDE
+6594 DSRIED
-6600 LLGGIAAAAKPQLA
+6600 LLGGIAAAAEPQLA
-6614 VRDGR
+6614 VRAGR
-6619 LYQARLA
+6619 LYRARLA
-6626 RVATTAAT
+6626 RVTTTAAS
-6634 ERLIESSPRGTSV
+6634 I
-6647 SALSTEFGPDETV
+6647 EFGPDETV
-6660 LITGASGFLGGL
+6660 LITGASGYLGGL

-6681 ARHLLLVSR
+6681 VRHLLLVSR
-6690 RGAAAPGATELRED
+6690 RGADAPGAAELRTD
-6704 LRQLGASV
+6704 LGELGASV
-6712 EFAACDVADRDA
+6712 DFAACDVTDRAA
-6724 LARVLADIPADRALR
+6724 LAQVVAAVPADRPLR

-6784 KAFVLFSSVAGAFGG
+6784 TAFVLFSSVAGAFGG

-6819 RATGRRGQSL
+6819 RATGHAGQSL
-6829 AWGSWESS
+6829 AWGAWESS
-6837 GGMTAELGAVDRQRM
+6837 GGMTAELGAADRERM
-6852 SRAGMLPLSHD
+6852 SRAGLLPLSQD
-6863 QGLALFD
+6863 QGVALFD
-6870 AAASTDIAAPV
+6870 AVAGTEVAAPV
-6881 LAHLDPRRIGAD
+6881 LAQLDPRRIGTGP
-6893 SAATLIEGLLPTRRA
+6893 AATLVEALVPARRA
-6908 PQVDSGAELRKRLA
+6908 APVDSGAELRRRLA
-6922 DTPEAE
+6922 DTPEIE
-6928 RSAVLIEV
+6928 RSSVLVEV
-6936 VRAQAATVLGHADA
+6936 VRAQAAAVLGHADA
-6950 TAIAI
+6950 SAIAT
-6955 DRAFSELGF
+6955 DRAFNELGF

-6972 RNGLTTATGL
+6972 RNGLMAATGL

-6995 QSLAGYLTGELV
+6995 QALAGHLMGELV
-7007 ETDKP
+7007 VAPEP
-7012 DRSADLSD
+7012 DRSAELSD
-7020 DALRDALQAIPLAR
+7020 TDIRDALQGISPAR
-7034 LRESGLLNSLM
+7034 LRDSGLLTAL
-7045 TLMDNHT
+7045 LALRDD
-7052 GSPATGSDQHGDV
+7052 PAADQPGEI
-7065 EESIDVLEID
+7065 EESIDALDLD